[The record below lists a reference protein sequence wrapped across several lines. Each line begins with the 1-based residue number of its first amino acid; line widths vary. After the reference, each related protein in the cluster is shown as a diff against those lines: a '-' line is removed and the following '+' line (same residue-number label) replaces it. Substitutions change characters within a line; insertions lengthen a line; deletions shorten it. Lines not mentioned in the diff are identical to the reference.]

1 MRHELDRPAWAALT
15 SRHADLAEVLGGA
28 RRYRSGATFA
38 ATRDDEPDDVAALAG
53 LIAAGERVVF
63 PQADSVV
70 LPPELIL
77 VQQLEAVQMV
87 GSGPFPLIEDGRVE
101 PLSWADAEEM
111 LALATLTRPGPFT
124 VRALELGR
132 FWGVRQAGR
141 IVAMAG
147 ERMAADGYTEL
158 SGVCTHPDV
167 RGQGLG
173 RLMSAYVS
181 GQIGTKGDTPFLHCF
196 ASNATAIGLYESI
209 GYQVRT
215 PMNVV
220 VAERTGSA

>member
-15 SRHADLAEVLGGA
+15 SRHAGFAEVSGGA

-38 ATRDDEPDDVAALAG
+38 ATYDDAPEDVAALAG
-53 LIAAGERVVF
+53 LIGAGERVVF
-63 PQADSVV
+63 PQADAVV
-70 LPPELIL
+70 LPPELTA

-87 GSGPFPLIEDGRVE
+87 GAGTFAPIEDGRVE
-101 PLSWADAEEM
+101 PLGWADAEEM

-124 VRALELGR
+124 ARALELGR

-181 GQIGTKGDTPFLHCF
+181 GQIGEKGDTPFLHCF
-196 ASNATAIGLYESI
+196 ASNAVAISLYESL
-209 GYQVRT
+209 GYRVRT

-220 VAERTGSA
+220 VVERSGSA